1 MQPIPSARIESL
13 SPFRPEMAFRSY
25 RSSLFLTAFSF
36 FHCLSVSPFLRIR
49 ILKHVFPLSVNR
61 TRYVAYRCEIV
72 SEISCAR
79 PFRSFCFA
87 IWALGAPPP
96 QNPCVSHFLISSQNS
111 LILLPREPKI
121 CSLEIDSFRAV
132 CV

>member
-1 MQPIPSARIESL
+1 MRVKVMIRFAIPS
-13 SPFRPEMAFRSY
+13 
-25 RSSLFLTAFSF
+25 
-36 FHCLSVSPFLRIR
+36 
-49 ILKHVFPLSVNR
+49 
-61 TRYVAYRCEIV
+61 VAYRCEIV

-96 QNPCVSHFLISSQNS
+96 QNPCVSHFFMSSQNS